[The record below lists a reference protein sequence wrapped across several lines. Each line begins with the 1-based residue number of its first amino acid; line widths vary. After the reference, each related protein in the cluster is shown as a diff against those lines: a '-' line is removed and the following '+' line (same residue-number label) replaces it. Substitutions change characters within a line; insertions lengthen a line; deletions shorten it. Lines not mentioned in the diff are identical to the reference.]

1 MRSREIRS
9 AGARDDP
16 KTNEEDNMSSAIS
29 PDKTMSGAA
38 HCLAAALLIAA
49 PLLPALATAQNYPTK
64 PIRIIVPQSAGG
76 STDLVA
82 RAVTPRLDDVLKQ
95 PLVVDN
101 RPGAGSINGTDMVAK
116 AAPDGYT
123 LLAVAASFTITP
135 NLRRKL
141 PFDPVRDF
149 MPVSQLVVLPHVLVL
164 HPSVQAKS
172 VKELIALAKA
182 RPGELNIASS
192 GVGTSTHLAAEQ
204 FMHMTGSKMLVVPY
218 KGGAPGTTALLGGQV
233 QAYFATISTALPHI
247 KSGKLRALAVT
258 SAKRSS
264 VAPDLPTVAEAGV
277 SGYEHSSWV
286 GILAPAKTPR
296 TIIDRLHREITKIV
310 QLPEVKTLFLREGL
324 ESVGNSPKEFEAI
337 IKAEIA
343 KWQKLVQSAG
353 IPVE

>member
-1 MRSREIRS
+1 MRCV
-9 AGARDDP
+9 AGHAKIALDAARGIA
-16 KTNEEDNMSSAIS
+16 M
-29 PDKTMSGAA
+29 
-38 HCLAAALLIAA
+38 AAAMTA
-49 PLLPALATAQNYPTK
+49 PFFCTDTLAQNYPTR
-64 PIRIIVPQSAGG
+64 PIRIVVPQSAGG

-82 RAVTPRLDDVLKQ
+82 RVVTQKLDDALKQ
-95 PLVVDN
+95 PIVVDN
-101 RPGAGSINGTDMVAK
+101 RPGAGSINGTDLVAK
-116 AAPDGYT
+116 AQPDGYT

-135 NLRRKL
+135 SLRLKL

-149 MPVSQLVVLPHVLVL
+149 APVSQLAILPHVLVV

-182 RPGELNIASS
+182 RPGELNCASS

-204 FMHMTGSKMLVVPY
+204 FMHMTGTRMLVVPY

-264 VAPDLPTVAEAGV
+264 VAPELPTVAEAGV
-277 SGYEHSSWV
+277 TGYEHSSWV
-286 GILAPAKTPR
+286 GMLAPAKTPR
-296 TIIDRLHREITKIV
+296 PVIEKLHGEIVRIV
-310 QLPEVKTLFLREGL
+310 QAPDVKALFLRDGL
-324 ESVGNSPKEFEAI
+324 EAVGNSPREFDAI
-337 IKAEIA
+337 IRSEVA
-343 KWQKLVQSAG
+343 KWQKLVKAAG